1 MGGKMKV
8 AKRDDAKSSEES
20 GGDMNGKV
28 VVIGGAG
35 FLGSHLADALTDHGY
50 DVCVFDARPSPWLKF
65 GQEMILGDILNEDE
79 VSRCLENSRYVYHLA
94 GIADIG
100 KAVASPRETLEKNII
115 GSAIVFDACVKAG
128 VERVMFASTIY
139 VYSRQGS
146 FYRVSKQAVE
156 HMLEAYHDQFALE
169 YTILRYGSLYGPRS
183 QEWNG
188 LKRYVTQAV
197 KEGSILYPGSGEER
211 REYIHV
217 KDAAQM
223 SIAALSPEYANE
235 RLTLTGTHALNSKEL
250 LRMIQE
256 ILGETVRIEFRK
268 EERDPVHYDMTPYR
282 FTPREGK
289 KMVPSV
295 FIDIGQGILDLVEEV
310 YNGLEKNR

>member
-1 MGGKMKV
+1 MKKTAV
-8 AKRDDAKSSEES
+8 I
-20 GGDMNGKV
+20 
-28 VVIGGAG
+28 IGGSG
-35 FLGSHLADALTDHGY
+35 FLGSHLADVLTDQGFA
-50 DVCVFDARPSPWLKF
+50 VRIFDLVSSPWLRPE
-65 GQEMILGDILNEDE
+65 QEMVIGDIMDE
-79 VSRCLENSRYVYHLA
+79 VAVEGSLRGADYVYHLA

-100 KAVASPRETLEKNII
+100 ASIRTPRSTLEKNII
-115 GSAIVFDACVKAG
+115 GSTIVFDAAVKAG
-128 VERVMFASTIY
+128 IQRLMYASTIY
-139 VYSRQGS
+139 VYSQQGS

-156 HMLEAYHDQFALE
+156 HLLEVYAEEFGLA

-188 LKRYVTQAV
+188 LKRYVAQAV
-197 KEGSILYPGSGEER
+197 HEGRIVYPGSGEER

-223 SIAALSPEYANE
+223 SIAALAPEFANE
-235 RLTLTGTHALNSKEL
+235 RLTLTGTHALNSREL

-256 ILGETVRIEFRK
+256 IMGGKVEIEFNLA
-268 EERDPVHYDMTPYR
+268 EINPAHYDMTPYR

-295 FIDIGQGILDLVEEV
+295 FVDMGQGILDLVEEI
-310 YNGLEKNR
+310 YHERNGK